1 MSSSAPNG
9 GHAPVFIVSAVRTPV
24 GCFQGTLKSQTAID
38 LGTAATKA
46 AIDRAHIKPADIDEA
61 YLGCVLQGN
70 LGQGPARQVV
80 LHAGCPDSTEATTVN
95 KICASGMKALALG
108 AQSIRLGERDVV
120 LVGGMESMS
129 NAPFY
134 IKRGGLL
141 YGDVPAQDAILRDGL
156 TDALHHKPMGLCAEQ
171 TAQKYGCTRQEQD
184 AYAIQ
189 SYERAAA
196 AWECGAFQQE
206 IVPIT
211 IKGKRG
217 ESIVQEDEEYRKLL
231 KDKISTLRPA
241 FDAQCGTIT
250 AANASSLSDGASALI
265 IASAH
270 AVQKHQ
276 LTPIAQVLASAD
288 AACAPV
294 DFSTAPSIA
303 IPQALAKA
311 GVSADQVALWEIN
324 EAFSVAALANAKIL
338 GLDLAKVNTLGGG
351 VSLGHPIGSSGAR
364 IVVTLVHALRP
375 GDIGVA
381 GICNVRL
388 HKDGE
393 A

>member
-141 YGDVPAQDAILRDGL
+141 YGDVPAQDAI
-156 TDALHHKPMGLCAEQ
+156 
-171 TAQKYGCTRQEQD
+171 
-184 AYAIQ
+184 
-189 SYERAAA
+189 
-196 AWECGAFQQE
+196 
-206 IVPIT
+206 
-211 IKGKRG
+211 
-217 ESIVQEDEEYRKLL
+217 
-231 KDKISTLRPA
+231 
-241 FDAQCGTIT
+241 
-250 AANASSLSDGASALI
+250 
-265 IASAH
+265 
-270 AVQKHQ
+270 
-276 LTPIAQVLASAD
+276 
-288 AACAPV
+288 
-294 DFSTAPSIA
+294 
-303 IPQALAKA
+303 
-311 GVSADQVALWEIN
+311 
-324 EAFSVAALANAKIL
+324 
-338 GLDLAKVNTLGGG
+338 
-351 VSLGHPIGSSGAR
+351 
-364 IVVTLVHALRP
+364 
-375 GDIGVA
+375 
-381 GICNVRL
+381 
-388 HKDGE
+388 
-393 A
+393 

>member
-1 MSSSAPNG
+1 M
-9 GHAPVFIVSAVRTPV
+9 
-24 GCFQGTLKSQTAID
+24 
-38 LGTAATKA
+38 
-46 AIDRAHIKPADIDEA
+46 
-61 YLGCVLQGN
+61 
-70 LGQGPARQVV
+70 
-80 LHAGCPDSTEATTVN
+80 
-95 KICASGMKALALG
+95 
-108 AQSIRLGERDVV
+108 
-120 LVGGMESMS
+120 
-129 NAPFY
+129 
-134 IKRGGLL
+134 
-141 YGDVPAQDAILRDGL
+141 
-156 TDALHHKPMGLCAEQ
+156 
-171 TAQKYGCTRQEQD
+171 
-184 AYAIQ
+184 
-189 SYERAAA
+189 
-196 AWECGAFQQE
+196 
-206 IVPIT
+206 
-211 IKGKRG
+211 
-217 ESIVQEDEEYRKLL
+217 
-231 KDKISTLRPA
+231 
-241 FDAQCGTIT
+241 
-250 AANASSLSDGASALI
+250 I
-265 IASAH
+265 IASAN